1 MLGNYIQLNA
11 FIENSLTNMV
21 MKKNMGN
28 ADKAIRVLITAAVVI
43 LYFSNVITGT
53 LSIVLLVLATV
64 FLLTSL
70 VSFCPLY
77 TLVGLNTC
85 PAKK

>member
-1 MLGNYIQLNA
+1 
-11 FIENSLTNMV
+11 

-28 ADKAIRVLITAAVVI
+28 TDRIIRVVIAVIFGV

-53 LSIVLLVLATV
+53 LGLVLMVLAVV
-64 FLLTSL
+64 FVLTSL

-77 TLVGLNTC
+77 TLFGLSTC
-85 PAKK
+85 PVKQGK

>member
-11 FIENSLTNMV
+11 FIVNSLTNMV

-53 LSIVLLVLATV
+53 LAIVLLVLATV